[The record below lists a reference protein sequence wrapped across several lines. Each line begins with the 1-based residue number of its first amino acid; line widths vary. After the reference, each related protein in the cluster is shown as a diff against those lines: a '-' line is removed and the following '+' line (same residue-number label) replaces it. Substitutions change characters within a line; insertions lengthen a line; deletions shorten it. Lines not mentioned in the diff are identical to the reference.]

1 MRVRHRVLL
10 ALIGLWV
17 RIFYRFR
24 AHGMEHIP
32 QQGGCVIA
40 ASHSG
45 KLLADMFAFL
55 AVARRR
61 TPAVIMPTTP
71 GGVRMR
77 GGGGW
82 FPRLMQAAVQLE
94 LVRPLR
100 VQRGGSSPVAS
111 NLAALKALQDGEAIL
126 IFPEGE
132 VSWDGRLKP
141 ARPGAAWLALRGGV
155 PVIPC
160 DIRGSYDVWPRWR
173 ERIHLTGKI
182 VVCFGAA
189 FKLSDEI
196 PEWIDQDLL
205 DRSGERIMTAIGRL
219 SCQ

>member
-17 RIFYRFR
+17 CIFYRFR

-82 FPRLMQAAVQLE
+82 FPRLMQSLVPGQCEKEVICLPRWDRPIQLANHA
-94 LVRPLR
+94 RPLYSI
-100 VQRGGSSPVAS
+100 QR
-111 NLAALKALQDGEAIL
+111 
-126 IFPEGE
+126 
-132 VSWDGRLKP
+132 R
-141 ARPGAAWLALRGGV
+141 
-155 PVIPC
+155 
-160 DIRGSYDVWPRWR
+160 
-173 ERIHLTGKI
+173 
-182 VVCFGAA
+182 
-189 FKLSDEI
+189 
-196 PEWIDQDLL
+196 
-205 DRSGERIMTAIGRL
+205 
-219 SCQ
+219 